1 MRANEQI
8 LDIRRYGRTSGREVM
23 KSISIKI
30 RKRKSSG
37 CASKVNGLTPGGLHR
52 CLDREEQTEVIA
64 RCPDPALCR
73 SPQRT

>member
-8 LDIRRYGRTSGREVM
+8 LDIRRYGWTSKREVT

-37 CASKVNGLTPGGLHR
+37 CASKVSVLTLGGLCR
-52 CLDREEQTEVIA
+52 CSA
-64 RCPDPALCR
+64 RD
-73 SPQRT
+73 